1 MEITSYESGV
11 GRIIYTIVCSILD
24 LAYEFNI
31 IIRFIE
37 NFVHVHWE
45 AFMWVMR
52 YLNGFFIVGLKYTK
66 STQDEDTLKDYV
78 DS

>member
-37 NFVHVHWE
+37 NFIHVHWE
-45 AFMWVMR
+45 VFTWVIR
-52 YLNGFFIVGLKYTK
+52 YLNGFFKGDLKYTK
-66 STQDEDTLKDYV
+66 STQDEDTLEGYE